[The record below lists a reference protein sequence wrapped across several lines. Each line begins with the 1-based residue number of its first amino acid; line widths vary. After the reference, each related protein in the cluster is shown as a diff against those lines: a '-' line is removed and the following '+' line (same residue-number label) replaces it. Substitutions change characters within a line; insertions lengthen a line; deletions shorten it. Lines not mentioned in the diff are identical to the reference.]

1 MRFGIRQIGI
11 HKTLFPVVALAG
23 VLFAQPQRPP
33 VATQYWWENRLAVNS
48 LNLSE
53 AQTKQLNSIQSSYVS
68 RLMDL
73 RAAVNKADN
82 NLEDVFRQSPSDE
95 LKAESAIDQYA
106 NARDNLTRALSKL
119 SLQMRN
125 VLTADQWQELLNR
138 QSGRTAS
145 RPGQGRGRRG
155 TGPSSRSNPNSVG
168 SATAQK

>member
-1 MRFGIRQIGI
+1 ML
-11 HKTLFPVVALAG
+11 KTLIPAVAFAG
-23 VLFAQPQRPP
+23 ALLAQPQRPP

-53 AQTKQLNSIQSSYVS
+53 AQTKQLSAIQASSVS

-73 RAAVNKADN
+73 RALVNKAEN

-95 LKAESAIDQYA
+95 LRAEAAIDQYA
-106 NARDNLTRALSKL
+106 NARDNLTRALTKL

-138 QSGRTAS
+138 QSGRAGS
-145 RPGQGRGRRG
+145 RPGLGRGRRG
-155 TGPSSRSNPNSVG
+155 TAPPSG
-168 SATAQK
+168 SAPNNVAPATSQK

>member
-1 MRFGIRQIGI
+1 MRFGIRQLGI
-11 HKTLFPVVALAG
+11 HKTLVPVVALAG
-23 VLFAQPQRPP
+23 ALLAQPQRPP
-33 VATQYWWENRLAVNS
+33 MATQYWWENKLAVNS

-53 AQTKQLNSIQSSYVS
+53 AQTKQLNSIQASYVS
-68 RLMDL
+68 RLTDL

-82 NLEDVFRQSPSDE
+82 NLEDVFKQTPSEE
-95 LKAESAIDQYA
+95 LKAEAAIDQYA

-138 QSGRTAS
+138 QSGRAGS

-155 TGPSSRSNPNSVG
+155 TGPSGSNPNNVG
-168 SATAQK
+168 PATSQK